1 MPQTQDTDDA
11 AEVVSGFKPLTADM
25 HVSVTARTDS
35 VVPERRGVWPLA
47 PWRWVLLL
55 SGLLFTALCGPAAAA
70 PGINGAELGLLISFG
85 AFVATFTPG
94 RNA

>member
-1 MPQTQDTDDA
+1 MPQTQDTDD
-11 AEVVSGFKPLTADM
+11 VSVTVSGFEPLTADM
-25 HVSVTARTDS
+25 HVSGLIRTDS
-35 VVPERRGVWPLA
+35 VIPERRSVWPLA

-55 SGLLFTALCGPAAAA
+55 SALLLAALCGPAAAA

-94 RNA
+94 RD